1 MNGDD
6 LDDAAPQ
13 VIITSYENAAAQ
25 VRLHDRRLLG
35 EYETT
40 FAVGLHADGLN
51 ARVGEVSVTTW
62 DGGGLPGFLEGL
74 AADFRGW
81 AGTRSWA
88 AGHFTLT
95 AAFHSGGHV
104 ELCWAIQPGISRS
117 GWKACLTTWIEGG
130 EQMSEVAAA
139 VRTFLSPAQPA
150 QLRHCDRGACVRRQS
165 P

>member
-6 LDDAAPQ
+6 LDGAAPQ

-25 VRLHDRRLLG
+25 VRLRDRRLVG

-40 FAVGLHADGLN
+40 FAVGLRADGLD
-51 ARVGEVSVTTW
+51 ARTGEVSVTPW
-62 DGGGLPGFLEGL
+62 DGEGLPGFLGGL

-88 AGHFTLT
+88 AGHLTLT

-104 ELCWAIQPGISRS
+104 ELSWAIRPGISRS
-117 GWKACLTTWIEGG
+117 SWEASLTTWIEGG
-130 EQMSEVAAA
+130 EQMSELAAA
-139 VRTFLSPAQPA
+139 VGAFLTPAQPA
-150 QLRHCDRGACVRRQS
+150 QLRHRDRGACAGRHS